1 MDRGKLAV
9 GIVLLT
15 LVFAAI
21 GYVVATAYLTFRD
34 YGIRAE
40 IDFFMIAR
48 SYLDWRIIRPDDF
61 QMVNLIVGGFTAVG
75 LLASAALSGQ
85 ALTRFGQTRFQKA
98 AELKRNGFMG
108 KPGTGFALGK
118 IKGAGGKSQLL
129 SSKVFPH
136 ALVVAPTG
144 RGKTS
149 GFAIPNLLLW
159 KGSTVALDVKGELF
173 AETSRHR
180 AAEGDAVFRF
190 APTDWADRRSHRYN
204 PLLRIAQLDDP
215 EQQQMELQLLA
226 TLFLQSENDKVKGLL
241 EGGIELFVAAGLLAF
256 ERGVPTLGEIYRIAS
271 DGGDKQVAYRHL
283 STKVKNEAAKR
294 IFIRLASTNND
305 TLTSYLSLLM
315 TSGLNQWSNPAID
328 RATEVS
334 DFDFR
339 DIRKKPMSV
348 YLVVAPNLVKPLA
361 ALIRLFFSDLIASIQ
376 TKEPGEGE
384 PWPVMILLDEFNR
397 LGKMPIVV
405 ESIETLRSYRGHLA
419 IITQTIP
426 ALDEIYGEN
435 TRRALQGNA
444 GVKLYLTPSDEK
456 TVEELSKAVGKT
468 TKRVVTRSRSI
479 GRNPFEGRSMSE
491 RTEEVALLTED
502 DARRMPLDDIIVV
515 VDAQMPIRA
524 KRIQYYDDPMF
535 REIHGA
541 QTGELPLPLVNLAR
555 KGDGG
560 ADKDA
565 EAGKPSELDGP
576 TNAPA
581 QAAKTE
587 PAEQTTERGANSAPI
602 TSTDAPMPGAEDAPQ
617 PSVEPETAPTPGPA
631 APSTPVA
638 AEAMS
643 IGIASASPGGGAVRI
658 NSRRAKQGTKT
669 IAAARDS
676 GQREMDL
683 AVQQKLD
690 LRKVEATADAE
701 AVIAKG
707 IADFTK
713 LEAIL
718 TERQGGAERSETVRP
733 KPKVVKEN
741 PEFIDR
747 QRQVLDARRAEG
759 MNMIVLGD
767 DGRIIKIAPDGTE
780 TDVTEEA
787 TREVERVGGMKA

>member
-1 MDRGKLAV
+1 MDRGKIAV
-9 GIVLLT
+9 GVVLLT

-21 GYVVATAYLTFRD
+21 GYAAATGYLTFRD

-48 SYLDWRIIRPDDF
+48 SYLDWRIVRPDDF
-61 QMVNLIVGGFTAVG
+61 RMVNLIVGGFTAIG

-108 KPGTGFALGK
+108 KLGTGFVLGK
-118 IKGAGGKSQLL
+118 LSKPQGKRQYL
-129 SSKVFPH
+129 SAQPKVFPH
-136 ALVVAPTG
+136 ALIVAPTG

-173 AETSRHR
+173 SETSRHR
-180 AAEGDAVFRF
+180 AAQGDEVFRF

-226 TLFLQSENDKVKGLL
+226 TLFLQSENDRVKGLL

-256 ERGVPTLGEIYRIAS
+256 ERKKPTLGEIYRIAS
-271 DGGDKQVAYRHL
+271 DGGDKQVAYFDL
-283 STKVKNEAAKR
+283 SMKVKNEAAKR
-294 IFIRLASTNND
+294 IFVRLASTNND

-348 YLVVAPNLVKPLA
+348 YLVVAPNMVKPLA

-419 IITQTIP
+419 VITQTIP

-502 DARRMPLDDIIVV
+502 DARRMPLDDIVVV

-535 REIHGA
+535 RKIHGA
-541 QTGELPLPLVNLAR
+541 QTGELPLPLVSLTR
-555 KGDGG
+555 QTDEVVEMGEKGKESKTD
-560 ADKDA
+560 DR
-565 EAGKPSELDGP
+565 
-576 TNAPA
+576 A
-581 QAAKTE
+581 QAPVPSAQPE
-587 PAEQTTERGANSAPI
+587 ADQRGAASAPM
-602 TSTDAPMPGAEDAPQ
+602 TSADAPMPGAEGQPAP
-617 PSVEPETAPTPGPA
+617 VTEPEPVPAPA
-631 APSTPVA
+631 APGTPVV
-638 AEAMS
+638 AEGVSVGMATA
-643 IGIASASPGGGAVRI
+643 IPGGGRVEI
-658 NSRRAKQGTKT
+658 NSRRAKRSTKT
-669 IAAARDS
+669 IAAQRD
-676 GQREMDL
+676 GDQREMDL
-683 AVQQKLD
+683 AVQQRLD
-690 LRKVEATADAE
+690 LRQVEASTAAE
-701 AVIAKG
+701 TVIEKG
-707 IADFTK
+707 IAGFAK

-718 TERQGGAERSETVRP
+718 TERRGGAARPETARP
-733 KPKVVKEN
+733 KPRVVKEN

-747 QRQVLDARRAEG
+747 QRQVIEARRAQG
-759 MNMIVLGD
+759 MNVVVLSD

-787 TREVERVGGMKA
+787 NREVERAGGMKA